1 MGEAP
6 KASRLA
12 IFLPFAFLAVA
23 MPPLTAS
30 AAGDPARG
38 ESLFNS
44 RCRACHAA
52 DRDASGP
59 RIRGVFGRTAGAV
72 AGFRYSSAMARV
84 GTVWNDET
92 LDAFLAAPAKAIPRT
107 AKSTRVAD
115 PQDRADLIAYLKT
128 LTAP

>member
-1 MGEAP
+1 VGAAP
-6 KASRLA
+6 KAFRLA

-23 MPPLTAS
+23 APPLSAS

-38 ESLFNS
+38 GSLFNS
-44 RCRACHAA
+44 RCRACDAA

-59 RIRGVFGRTAGAV
+59 RIRGVFGRTAGAI
-72 AGFRYSSAMARV
+72 AGFHYSSAMARA

-92 LDAFLAAPAKAIPRT
+92 LDAFLSAPAKAIPGT
-107 AKSTRVAD
+107 AKSTGVANA
-115 PQDRADLIAYLKT
+115 QDRADIIAYLKT